1 MRKTERTGRNRP
13 LTQREKLAK
22 RIRWESAQMAAMG
35 LAPALPL
42 LRKSSE
48 RGSAEALI
56 VAALV
61 RRRRLSPSQRERV
74 NSFLDEA
81 EARWSEVKSEV
92 APHRLAAI
100 ADLREALLA
109 ARWA

>member
-1 MRKTERTGRNRP
+1 MENQRTRP
-13 LTQREKLAK
+13 LKAKEKLAK
-22 RIRWESAQMAAMG
+22 RIRWESAQLAAMW

-42 LRKSSE
+42 LRKSGE
-48 RGSAEALI
+48 RGSVESLI

-74 NSFLDEA
+74 NSFLAAE

-100 ADLREALLA
+100 ADLREALIA

>member
-1 MRKTERTGRNRP
+1 
-13 LTQREKLAK
+13 
-22 RIRWESAQMAAMG
+22 MAAMG

-42 LRKSSE
+42 LRKSGE
-48 RGSAEALI
+48 RGSVEALI

-61 RRRRLSPSQRERV
+61 RRRRLTPSQRERV
-74 NSFLDEA
+74 ASFLAAE

-92 APHRLAAI
+92 APHRLTAI

>member
-1 MRKTERTGRNRP
+1 MKNQRTGKYRP

-22 RIRWESAQMAAMG
+22 RIRWESAQLAAQG

-42 LRKSSE
+42 LRKSGE
-48 RGSAEALI
+48 RGSVEALI

-61 RRRRLSPSQRERV
+61 RRRRLTPSQRERV
-74 NSFLDEA
+74 ASFLAAE

-92 APHRLAAI
+92 APHRLKALG
-100 ADLREALLA
+100 DLREALLA

>member
-1 MRKTERTGRNRP
+1 MKNQRTGRNRP
-13 LTQREKLAK
+13 RTEWEKLQK
-22 RIRWESAQMAAMG
+22 RLRWESRQMAAMG
-35 LAPALPL
+35 LAPALPM
-42 LRKSSE
+42 LRKSGE
-48 RGSAEALI
+48 KGSVEALI

-74 NSFLDEA
+74 ASFLAA
-81 EARWSEVKSEV
+81 EEERWSEVRSEV

>member
-1 MRKTERTGRNRP
+1 MENRTGKYRP
-13 LTQREKLAK
+13 LTPKEKLAK
-22 RIRWESAQMAAMG
+22 RIRWESAQMGAMG

-42 LRKSSE
+42 LRKSGE
-48 RGSAEALI
+48 RGSVEALI

-74 NSFLDEA
+74 ASFLAA
-81 EARWSEVKSEV
+81 EEERWSEVKSIV
-92 APHRLAAI
+92 SPHRLKAL
-100 ADLREALLA
+100 ADLREALIA